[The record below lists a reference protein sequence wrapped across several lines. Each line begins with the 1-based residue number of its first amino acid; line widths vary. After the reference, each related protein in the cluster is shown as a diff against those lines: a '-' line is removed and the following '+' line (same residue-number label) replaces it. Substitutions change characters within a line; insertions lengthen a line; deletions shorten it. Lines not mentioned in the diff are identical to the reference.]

1 MSSLLAF
8 LIISSS
14 CTSSLNAEETKR
26 YQILSFGGNG
36 NIGSAVLARL
46 LDTMEADVTVSSRGS
61 WHWDAEKRIA
71 PRVQLVKCNRKY
83 EPACAAETNKT
94 EECDINAL
102 RQCPDLMQVI
112 ESTDKFDMVLDFSG
126 YEPKW
131 IHDAATVLKG
141 KVGVY
146 IYISTDSVYEVSVD
160 KPTRRA
166 SKETDAVRPSDEKEV
181 KLLKRKDP
189 YGHYKLACEEALAH
203 YRVKEGGAPWVS
215 LRLADV
221 IGPRDTTNRWWTYQM
236 WVTFYPEIDRP
247 VFMPAHIA
255 DKVESLTYVDDVA
268 QAVLK
273 VIEKGE
279 DVWDEAYNIA
289 LEEEF
294 TLANILLRMRDGLGM
309 KEVLGDSQ
317 DSEKSFYLYPTVF
330 SGNMDI
336 TKAKKM
342 LDFEPTPADEAFEET
357 LLFYK
362 KAFAD
367 FPEER
372 DVVLTELFKTAVPKR
387 NRDLVYLAID
397 RELAKAG
404 KSEEKFARK
413 KKGDLGGLP
422 TTANKDKEEL

>member
-1 MSSLLAF
+1 
-8 LIISSS
+8 
-14 CTSSLNAEETKR
+14 
-26 YQILSFGGNG
+26 
-36 NIGSAVLARL
+36 
-46 LDTMEADVTVSSRGS
+46 
-61 WHWDAEKRIA
+61 
-71 PRVQLVKCNRKY
+71 
-83 EPACAAETNKT
+83 
-94 EECDINAL
+94 
-102 RQCPDLMQVI
+102 
-112 ESTDKFDMVLDFSG
+112 
-126 YEPKW
+126 
-131 IHDAATVLKG
+131 
-141 KVGVY
+141 
-146 IYISTDSVYEVSVD
+146 
-160 KPTRRA
+160 
-166 SKETDAVRPSDEKEV
+166 
-181 KLLKRKDP
+181 
-189 YGHYKLACEEALAH
+189 
-203 YRVKEGGAPWVS
+203 
-215 LRLADV
+215 
-221 IGPRDTTNRWWTYQM
+221 M
-236 WVTFYPEIDRP
+236 WVTFYPEINRP

-372 DVVLTELFKTAVPKR
+372 DEVLTELFKTAVPKR

-422 TTANKDKEEL
+422 TANKDNKDKDKEEL

>member
-1 MSSLLAF
+1 MLDLKKF
-8 LIISSS
+8 LVILIISSAF
-14 CTSSLNAEETKR
+14 TFAEESKR

-36 NIGSAVLARL
+36 NIGSAVLSQI
-46 LDTMEADVTVSSRGS
+46 LDTLEADVTVCSRGS
-61 WHWDAEKRIA
+61 WHWDSEKRIA

-112 ESTDKFDMVLDFSG
+112 ETTEKFDIVLDFSG

-141 KVGVY
+141 KVGLY
-146 IYISTDSVYEVSVD
+146 IYISTDSVYDVSVD

-166 SKETDAVRPSDEKEV
+166 SKETDAVRPSDKNEV

-203 YRVKEGGAPWVS
+203 YRSKEGGAPWVS

-247 VFMPAHIA
+247 VYMPAHVA
-255 DKVESLTYVDDVA
+255 DKIESLTYVEDVA

-279 DVWDEAYNIA
+279 QVWDEAYNIA

-309 KEVLGDSQ
+309 KEVLGDSE

-336 TKAKKM
+336 SKAKKL
-342 LDFEPTPADEAFEET
+342 LDFAPTPADKAFEET
-357 LLFYK
+357 LAFYK
-362 KAFAD
+362 KAFVD

-372 DVVLTELFKTAVPKR
+372 DEVLTELFKTAVPKK

-397 RELAKAG
+397 RELG
-404 KSEEKFARK
+404 KEGKIEEKFARK

-422 TTANKDKEEL
+422 TKAKDREEL